1 MILRGSPAGVEGGV
15 GEESSDPSTSSPQG
29 PPGLPGLK
37 GDSGP
42 KGEKVRQDSGA
53 SEAATRGPPCLGF
66 QTISHLS
73 VQCPL
78 LARDRSWKAGNVTSL
93 CCTGDS
99 VPVLGGR
106 PWPKGVRGLSSVPAV
121 DSAAQQ
127 SPLPFLQLGGDFFS
141 AHTDLWTDRKHTH
154 KPNSSSFLKKF
165 LLILFI

>member
-15 GEESSDPSTSSPQG
+15 GEEGSDPSISSPQG

-53 SEAATRGPPCLGF
+53 SEAVTRGPSHPGF

-78 LARDRSWKAGNVTSL
+78 LAGDRSWKAGNVTSL
-93 CCTGDS
+93 CCMGDS

-106 PWPKGVRGLSSVPAV
+106 PWPKGVQGPSSVPAV

-127 SPLPFLQLGGDFFS
+127 SPLFFS
-141 AHTDLWTDRKHTH
+141 SWWVIFFCSH
-154 KPNSSSFLKKF
+154 
-165 LLILFI
+165 